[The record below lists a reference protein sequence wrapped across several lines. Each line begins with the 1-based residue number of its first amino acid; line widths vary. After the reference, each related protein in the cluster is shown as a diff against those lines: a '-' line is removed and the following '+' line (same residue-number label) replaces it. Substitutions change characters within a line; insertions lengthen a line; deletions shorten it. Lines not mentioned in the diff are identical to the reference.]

1 MLNKF
6 ILFAVIFVFSA
17 SIGLAQTTDDK
28 HEFEVF
34 VGYSNNQVD
43 FGSPDDSDLNN
54 TFKSRQPFSGFEVS
68 GVKNVS
74 RFVGIKGDFSAQ
86 AKEIQFS
93 VPTDPDG
100 TTSETVKIT
109 ASLYN
114 FLGGVQFK
122 DNRKES
128 GRVRPFAHVLVGAAH
143 ARTRV
148 KSFTGGLC
156 DAEEV
161 DCTDLKGGDT
171 GFAAALGGGIDVK
184 LNNRFSIRA
193 IQADYNPTRLNGTTQ
208 HNFRFGVGVV
218 FH

>member
-6 ILFAVIFVFSA
+6 ILSAVIFVFSA
-17 SIGLAQTTDDK
+17 SIGLGQTSDDK
-28 HEFEVF
+28 HGFEVF
-34 VGYSNNQVD
+34 GGYSNNQVD
-43 FGSPDDSDLNN
+43 VGSTNN
-54 TFKSRQPFSGFEVS
+54 SSFSSMFKVREHLGGFEVS

-86 AKEIQFS
+86 AREIQFS
-93 VPTDPDG
+93 VPRTIGG
-100 TTSETVKIT
+100 TETESLKLT

-122 DNRKES
+122 DNRKEG
-128 GRVRPFAHVLVGAAH
+128 GRVRPFGHALVGAAYG
-143 ARTRV
+143 RTSV
-148 KSFTGGLC
+148 KSYTTGFC
-156 DAEEV
+156 DAEGV
-161 DCTDLKGGDT
+161 RCTGLDNDDT

-184 LNNRFSIRA
+184 LNKRFTVRA

>member
-6 ILFAVIFVFSA
+6 ILSAIVFVLSA
-17 SIGLAQTTDDK
+17 SIGSAQTTDDN
-28 HEFEVF
+28 HGFEVF
-34 VGYSNNQVD
+34 AGYSNNQVD
-43 FGSPDDSDLNN
+43 VGSSNDSSLNN
-54 TFKSRQPFSGFEVS
+54 IFKVRESLNGFEVS

-93 VPTDPDG
+93 VPRTIGG
-100 TTSETVKIT
+100 TETESLKLT

-122 DNRKES
+122 DNRKDGS
-128 GRVRPFAHVLVGAAH
+128 RVRPFAHALVGAAYG
-143 ARTRV
+143 RTSV
-148 KSFTGGLC
+148 KSYTTGFC
-156 DAEEV
+156 DAQGV
-161 DCTDLKGGDT
+161 SCTGLDDDDT

-184 LNNRFSIRA
+184 LNKRFTVRA

-208 HNFRFGVGVV
+208 HNFRFSVGIV